1 MDKLKVQAEQ
11 VAARAQQGT
20 AQVQTRLDAVQAKRG
35 SDVLLRDLGAA
46 YYAEQR
52 QGGPHDAVEA
62 ALAALDSHA
71 SQTAPIDTSTTGPQP
86 MPTQSAPPAGAQPA
100 DAQPA
105 GDFKLDDL

>member
-1 MDKLKVQAEQ
+1 MGLLDKLKVQAEQ
-11 VAARAQQGT
+11 VAAKAQQGT
-20 AQVQTRLDAVQAKRG
+20 AQVQTKLDAVQAKRS

-52 QGGPHDAVEA
+52 QGGPHAAVET

-71 SQTAPIDTSTTGPQP
+71 SQPAPIDVSTTGPQP
-86 MPTQSAPPAGAQPA
+86 MPTQSTPSA